1 MGTCTTSNNKNE
13 YMEIKKENIMLKKI
27 IQNLKEPNL
36 VGLDNIGAQC
46 YMNATLQSLYNT
58 KKLTDYFLE
67 IYHEGNN
74 KIMSNEYYIIL

>member
-1 MGTCTTSNNKNE
+1 MK
-13 YMEIKKENIMLKKI
+13 IKKENIMLKKI

-36 VGLDNIGAQC
+36 VGLDNIGEQC

-67 IYHEGNN
+67 IY
-74 KIMSNEYYIIL
+74 